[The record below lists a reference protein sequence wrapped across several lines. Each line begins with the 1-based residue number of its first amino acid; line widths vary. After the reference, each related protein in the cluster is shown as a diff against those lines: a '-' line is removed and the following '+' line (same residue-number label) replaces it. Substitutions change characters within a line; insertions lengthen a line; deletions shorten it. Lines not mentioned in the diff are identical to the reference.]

1 MVIITRLEYKLKSKY
16 VVKDVVAGKYLTDS
30 YYRTSGDNCLS
41 YFLEDAH
48 EFTAFELKLASVTR
62 LNGKIGYR
70 VYKLKKIKEEEV
82 LFHVK

>member
-62 LNGKIGYR
+62 LNGKTGYR
-70 VYKLKKIKEEEV
+70 VYKLKNEEERGIIY
-82 LFHVK
+82 VK

>member
-62 LNGKIGYR
+62 LNGKTGYR
-70 VYKLKKIKEEEV
+70 VYKLKNEEERGIV
-82 LFHVK
+82 YVK

>member
-1 MVIITRLEYKLKSKY
+1 MKSRY
-16 VVKDVVAGKYLTDS
+16 VVKDVVSEKYLTDS

-41 YFLEDAH
+41 YFLKDAH

-70 VYKLKKIKEEEV
+70 VYKLKNKEERGIIY
-82 LFHVK
+82 VK

>member
-1 MVIITRLEYKLKSKY
+1 MVIITRLEYKLKSRY

-30 YYRTSGDNCLS
+30 YYRATGNNCLS
-41 YFLEDAH
+41 YFLKDAH

-70 VYKLKKIKEEEV
+70 VYKLKNKEERGII
-82 LFHVK
+82 LC

>member
-1 MVIITRLEYKLKSKY
+1 MKATIIRLGYKLKSRY

-62 LNGKIGYR
+62 LNGKTGYR
-70 VYKLKKIKEEEV
+70 VYKLKSKEE
-82 LFHVK
+82 

>member
-1 MVIITRLEYKLKSKY
+1 MGIITRLEYKLKSKY

-62 LNGKIGYR
+62 LNGKTGYR
-70 VYKLKKIKEEEV
+70 VYKLKNEEERGIV
-82 LFHVK
+82 YVK

>member
-1 MVIITRLEYKLKSKY
+1 MKSRY

-30 YYRTSGDNCLS
+30 YYRATGNNCLS

-48 EFTAFELKLASVTR
+48 EFTVFELKLASVTR

-70 VYKLKKIKEEEV
+70 VYKLNNEEERGII
-82 LFHVK
+82 LC

>member
-1 MVIITRLEYKLKSKY
+1 MKSKY
-16 VVKDVVAGKYLTDS
+16 VVKDVVSEKYLTDS
-30 YYRTSGDNCLS
+30 YYKTSGDNCLS
-41 YFLEDAH
+41 YFLENAH

-62 LNGKIGYR
+62 LKNKTGYR

>member
-1 MVIITRLEYKLKSKY
+1 MVIITRLEYKLKSRY

-30 YYRTSGDNCLS
+30 YYRATGNNCLS

-70 VYKLKKIKEEEV
+70 VYKLKNEEERGII
-82 LFHVK
+82 LC

>member
-1 MVIITRLEYKLKSKY
+1 MVIITRLEYKLKSRY

-30 YYRTSGDNCLS
+30 YYRTSGNNCLS

-62 LNGKIGYR
+62 LKNKTGYR
-70 VYKLKKIKEEEV
+70 VYKLKNEEERGII
-82 LFHVK
+82 LC

>member
-1 MVIITRLEYKLKSKY
+1 MKSRY
-16 VVKDVVAGKYLTDS
+16 VVKDAATGRYLTDS

-62 LNGKIGYR
+62 LNGKTGYR
-70 VYKLKKIKEEEV
+70 VYKLKSKEE
-82 LFHVK
+82 